1 MNSEKVC
8 TVSFGSDS
16 LKLSILFDMKSEKVF
31 TIVDSN
37 CLKVNTFLSFWSNI
51 LLLYALKVF
60 MHLSFEI
67 KKQFQTILSIF
78 DFLEVF
84 LVT

>member
-1 MNSEKVC
+1 MKKC
-8 TVSFGSDS
+8 AVSFGSDS

-37 CLKVNTFLSFWSNI
+37 CLKVNTYLSFWSNV
-51 LLLYALKVF
+51 LLPYTLKVF
-60 MHLSFEI
+60 MHLSFEV
-67 KKQFQTILSIF
+67 KKQFQTISSIF
-78 DFLEVF
+78 DFLEAF